1 MTITFIRTVIMFS
14 VLFASM
20 RIMGKRQL
28 GELEPIELTVA
39 ILISNLAAQPL
50 ADVGTP
56 LIYGLVPVLT
66 LFCLQVTITLVSA
79 KSIRFRRLLGG
90 SPTVIIENGVIDQKE
105 LKASRVSL
113 DELFAELRGMGY
125 TDAAEIKR
133 AVLETDGSLSVIPY
147 DRFAPITPDVLGVS
161 VSEKKLPTA
170 VISDGRV
177 LSANLKSLGLNEK
190 WLFSQLRKNGV
201 KSPADV
207 FLMTADTDRNA
218 TIIKRE
224 AEK

>member
-50 ADVGTP
+50 ADVGTT

-218 TIIKRE
+218 TIIKRD

>member
-147 DRFAPITPDVLGVS
+147 DRYAPITPDVLGVN

-190 WLFSQLRKNGV
+190 WLFSQLRKKGIKN
-201 KSPADV
+201 PAEV

>member
-14 VLFASM
+14 VLFSSM

-190 WLFSQLRKNGV
+190 WLFSQLRKKGIKN
-201 KSPADV
+201 PAEV

>member
-147 DRFAPITPDVLGVS
+147 DRYAPITPDVLGVN

-190 WLFSQLRKNGV
+190 WLFSQLRKKGIKN
-201 KSPADV
+201 PAEV
-207 FLMTADTDRNA
+207 FLMTADADRNA

>member
-1 MTITFIRTVIMFS
+1 MTISFIRTVITFS

-39 ILISNLAAQPL
+39 ILISNLASQPL
-50 ADVGTP
+50 SDVGTP

-66 LFCLQVTITLVSA
+66 LFCLQVTITLISA

-105 LKASRVSL
+105 LKANRVSL

-125 TDAAEIKR
+125 TDASEVKR

-147 DRFAPITPDVLGVS
+147 DRFAPVTPEVLGLS
-161 VSEKKLPTA
+161 ISEKKLPTA
-170 VISDGRV
+170 IISDGRV
-177 LSANLKSLGLNEK
+177 LSENLKAMGLNEK
-190 WLFSQLRKNGV
+190 WLLSQLRKNGV
-201 KSPADV
+201 KSPDGV
-207 FLMTADTDRNA
+207 FLMTADSERNT

>member
-218 TIIKRE
+218 TIIKRD

>member
-1 MTITFIRTVIMFS
+1 M
-14 VLFASM
+14 
-20 RIMGKRQL
+20 
-28 GELEPIELTVA
+28 
-39 ILISNLAAQPL
+39 
-50 ADVGTP
+50 
-56 LIYGLVPVLT
+56 
-66 LFCLQVTITLVSA
+66 
-79 KSIRFRRLLGG
+79 
-90 SPTVIIENGVIDQKE
+90 
-105 LKASRVSL
+105 
-113 DELFAELRGMGY
+113 
-125 TDAAEIKR
+125 
-133 AVLETDGSLSVIPY
+133 ETDGSLSVIPY

-190 WLFSQLRKNGV
+190 WLFSQLRKKGIKN
-201 KSPADV
+201 PAEV

>member
-1 MTITFIRTVIMFS
+1 MTITFIRTVIMFT

-20 RIMGKRQL
+20 RVMGKRQL

-66 LFCLQVTITLVSA
+66 LFGLQVTITLVSA

>member
-14 VLFASM
+14 VLFSSM

-190 WLFSQLRKNGV
+190 WLFSQLRKKGIKN
-201 KSPADV
+201 PAEV

-218 TIIKRE
+218 TIIKRD
-224 AEK
+224 A